1 LYSRVE
7 LRLWDYKPQVVEG
20 DTMRIQLSAL
30 VRNYTDVPYVFD
42 ITLKINSPPSGGVVT
57 VTPSSG

>member
-1 LYSRVE
+1 
-7 LRLWDYKPQVVEG
+7 
-20 DTMRIQLSAL
+20 MRIQLSAL

-57 VTPSSG
+57 VTPSSGQAMTTDFTIAVTGATDINQPL